1 MKAVNLCM
9 VKLFEGI
16 NMKKKTRFEQ
26 MITELQKKGTQVI
39 TADAC
44 MCAKCVER
52 RKKHG
57 TIPMR
62 VVPEKSDDPIQEA
75 NRKMAIDLMA
85 ATMRKL
91 KQTQRKNNN
100 KKKKE
105 E

>member
-1 MKAVNLCM
+1 MN
-9 VKLFEGI
+9 FE
-16 NMKKKTRFEQ
+16 E
-26 MITELQKKGTQVI
+26 MITELQKKGTQVV

-75 NRKMAIDLMA
+75 NRKMAIDLMKS
-85 ATMRKL
+85 TMRKTKQAQRKR
-91 KQTQRKNNN
+91 KQT

>member
-1 MKAVNLCM
+1 
-9 VKLFEGI
+9 
-16 NMKKKTRFEQ
+16 MKKKTSFEE
-26 MITELQKKGTQVI
+26 MITELQNRGTQVI

-44 MCAKCVER
+44 MCAKCVAR
-52 RKKHG
+52 RKKYG

-85 ATMRKL
+85 ATMRKT
-91 KQTQRKNNN
+91 KQAQRKRKQR

>member
-1 MKAVNLCM
+1 MSD
-9 VKLFEGI
+9 FE
-16 NMKKKTRFEQ
+16 E
-26 MITELQKKGTQVI
+26 MITELQKRGTQVI

-44 MCAKCVER
+44 MCAKCVAR

-57 TIPMR
+57 RIPMR

-85 ATMRKL
+85 ASMRKT
-91 KQTQRKNNN
+91 KQAQRKRKQR

>member
-1 MKAVNLCM
+1 
-9 VKLFEGI
+9 
-16 NMKKKTRFEQ
+16 MKKKTRFEQ

>member
-1 MKAVNLCM
+1 MSD
-9 VKLFEGI
+9 FE
-16 NMKKKTRFEQ
+16 K
-26 MITELQKKGTQVI
+26 MITELQRRGTQVI

-85 ATMRKL
+85 ATMRKT
-91 KQTQRKNNN
+91 KQAQRKRKQR
-100 KKKKE
+100 KKKKRE
-105 E
+105 

>member
-1 MKAVNLCM
+1 MKD
-9 VKLFEGI
+9 KKISFE
-16 NMKKKTRFEQ
+16 E
-26 MITELQKKGTQVI
+26 MITELQKKGTQVV

-52 RKKHG
+52 REKHG
-57 TIPMR
+57 RIPMR

-75 NRKMAIDLMA
+75 NRKMAIDLMK
-85 ATMRKL
+85 ATMRKTNQ
-91 KQTQRKNNN
+91 KQRKRKNNN

>member
-1 MKAVNLCM
+1 MSD
-9 VKLFEGI
+9 FE
-16 NMKKKTRFEQ
+16 K
-26 MITELQKKGTQVI
+26 MITELQNRGTQVI

-44 MCAKCVER
+44 MCAKCVAR

-85 ATMRKL
+85 ATMRKT
-91 KQTQRKNNN
+91 KQAQRKRKQR

>member
-1 MKAVNLCM
+1 MA
-9 VKLFEGI
+9 KLFEGI
-16 NMKKKTRFEQ
+16 NMKKKTSFEE
-26 MITELQKKGTQVI
+26 MITELQNRGTKVI

-52 RKKHG
+52 RKKYG

-85 ATMRKL
+85 ATMRKT
-91 KQTQRKNNN
+91 KQAQRKRKNKN

>member
-1 MKAVNLCM
+1 MN
-9 VKLFEGI
+9 FDE
-16 NMKKKTRFEQ
+16 F
-26 MITELQKKGTQVI
+26 ITELQKKGTQVV

-75 NRKMAIDLMA
+75 NRKMAIDLMK
-85 ATMRKL
+85 ATMRKTNQ
-91 KQTQRKNNN
+91 KQRKRKQR

>member
-1 MKAVNLCM
+1 MA
-9 VKLFEGI
+9 KLFEGI
-16 NMKKKTRFEQ
+16 SMKKKMSFEE
-26 MITELQKKGTQVI
+26 MITELQNRGTQVI

-75 NRKMAIDLMA
+75 NRKMAIDLMTT
-85 ATMRKL
+85 TMRKT
-91 KQTQRKNNN
+91 KQAQRKRKQR